1 MIKRRKNWLKRR
13 KAKITRVNFDFDL
26 SSEKFEVDET
36 DKHNEKLTPLL
47 ADLISAEFFSIIR
60 WAAYDIQIGFKDTP
74 HVFNIKH

>member
-1 MIKRRKNWLKRR
+1 LKRR

-60 WAAYDIQIGFKDTP
+60 
-74 HVFNIKH
+74 